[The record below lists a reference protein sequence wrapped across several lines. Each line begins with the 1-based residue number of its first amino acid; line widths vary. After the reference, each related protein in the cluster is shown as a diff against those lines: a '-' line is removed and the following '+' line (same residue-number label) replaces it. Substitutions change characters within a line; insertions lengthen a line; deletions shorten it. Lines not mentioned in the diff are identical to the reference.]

1 MKEGC
6 TLDQDKQAKRN
17 LAIMWFANFFI
28 AGSMTMVMPFLSL
41 YIETFGNF
49 SETYVRNWSGW
60 VFAITFLTAFAFSPF
75 WGRFGDKFG
84 RKPILAIM
92 GFGLAGSIFLMGI
105 VDSVLQL
112 FILRFFMGVFAG
124 FISTSQ
130 ALIATQTPKNISGR
144 VLGTLQ
150 TGNVT
155 GTLMGPLLGGMLADT
170 VGFSQ
175 AFMITALIML
185 ISGFLVTFGVKEQ
198 RVEDE
203 ESTKTSYTKKEVL
216 QHIFSKPMLIMVIVI
231 SMFIQIAHFSVQP
244 ILALYVSELNGP
256 ANLAFISGIAFSITG
271 LGNLL
276 MTRKRGMIADKV
288 GYEKIIIL
296 LLVLAGIVYL
306 PGAFVTEVWQLV
318 IIRFLLGVTLGGIMP
333 VRMAYIRQAAPVA
346 IQGEVLGYSTSL
358 RFLGNVIGPVLG
370 GVVAGFYGI
379 SFVFIITSALLIL
392 SGFALLFTKWKESEA
407 KSKSTVRASTR
418 LRNQNN

>member
-1 MKEGC
+1 
-6 TLDQDKQAKRN
+6 
-17 LAIMWFANFFI
+17 
-28 AGSMTMVMPFLSL
+28 
-41 YIETFGNF
+41 
-49 SETYVRNWSGW
+49 
-60 VFAITFLTAFAFSPF
+60 
-75 WGRFGDKFG
+75 
-84 RKPILAIM
+84 
-92 GFGLAGSIFLMGI
+92 
-105 VDSVLQL
+105 
-112 FILRFFMGVFAG
+112 MGVFAG

-256 ANLAFISGIAFSITG
+256 ANLAFI
-271 LGNLL
+271 LG
-276 MTRKRGMIADKV
+276 
-288 GYEKIIIL
+288 
-296 LLVLAGIVYL
+296 
-306 PGAFVTEVWQLV
+306 
-318 IIRFLLGVTLGGIMP
+318 
-333 VRMAYIRQAAPVA
+333 
-346 IQGEVLGYSTSL
+346 
-358 RFLGNVIGPVLG
+358 
-370 GVVAGFYGI
+370 
-379 SFVFIITSALLIL
+379 
-392 SGFALLFTKWKESEA
+392 LLFPSPDWGIC
-407 KSKSTVRASTR
+407 
-418 LRNQNN
+418 

>member
-1 MKEGC
+1 
-6 TLDQDKQAKRN
+6 
-17 LAIMWFANFFI
+17 
-28 AGSMTMVMPFLSL
+28 
-41 YIETFGNF
+41 
-49 SETYVRNWSGW
+49 
-60 VFAITFLTAFAFSPF
+60 
-75 WGRFGDKFG
+75 
-84 RKPILAIM
+84 M

-203 ESTKTSYTKKEVL
+203 ESTKTSYTKKKC
-216 QHIFSKPMLIMVIVI
+216 FST
-231 SMFIQIAHFSVQP
+231 FS
-244 ILALYVSELNGP
+244 
-256 ANLAFISGIAFSITG
+256 AN
-271 LGNLL
+271 
-276 MTRKRGMIADKV
+276 RC
-288 GYEKIIIL
+288 
-296 LLVLAGIVYL
+296 
-306 PGAFVTEVWQLV
+306 
-318 IIRFLLGVTLGGIMP
+318 
-333 VRMAYIRQAAPVA
+333 
-346 IQGEVLGYSTSL
+346 
-358 RFLGNVIGPVLG
+358 
-370 GVVAGFYGI
+370 
-379 SFVFIITSALLIL
+379 
-392 SGFALLFTKWKESEA
+392 
-407 KSKSTVRASTR
+407 
-418 LRNQNN
+418 

>member
-1 MKEGC
+1 
-6 TLDQDKQAKRN
+6 
-17 LAIMWFANFFI
+17 
-28 AGSMTMVMPFLSL
+28 
-41 YIETFGNF
+41 
-49 SETYVRNWSGW
+49 
-60 VFAITFLTAFAFSPF
+60 
-75 WGRFGDKFG
+75 
-84 RKPILAIM
+84 
-92 GFGLAGSIFLMGI
+92 
-105 VDSVLQL
+105 
-112 FILRFFMGVFAG
+112 MGVFAG

-276 MTRKRGMIADKV
+276 MTRKWGMIADKV

-318 IIRFLLGVTLGGIMP
+318 IIRF
-333 VRMAYIRQAAPVA
+333 
-346 IQGEVLGYSTSL
+346 YS
-358 RFLGNVIGPVLG
+358 V
-370 GVVAGFYGI
+370 
-379 SFVFIITSALLIL
+379 
-392 SGFALLFTKWKESEA
+392 
-407 KSKSTVRASTR
+407 
-418 LRNQNN
+418 

>member
-1 MKEGC
+1 
-6 TLDQDKQAKRN
+6 
-17 LAIMWFANFFI
+17 
-28 AGSMTMVMPFLSL
+28 
-41 YIETFGNF
+41 
-49 SETYVRNWSGW
+49 
-60 VFAITFLTAFAFSPF
+60 
-75 WGRFGDKFG
+75 
-84 RKPILAIM
+84 
-92 GFGLAGSIFLMGI
+92 MGI

-276 MTRKRGMIADKV
+276 MTRKWGMIADKV